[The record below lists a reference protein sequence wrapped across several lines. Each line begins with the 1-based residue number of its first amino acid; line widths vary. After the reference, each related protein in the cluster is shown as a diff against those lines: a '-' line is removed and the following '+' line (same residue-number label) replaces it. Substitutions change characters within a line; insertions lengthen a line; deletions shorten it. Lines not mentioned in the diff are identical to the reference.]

1 MIGWLIEDGHDVL
14 TSDGAVGLK
23 WGHEHRYSR
32 GDDFDRLLV
41 VAVHYDTDL
50 HNAFSQ
56 CTEAG
61 GRLVAEH
68 DTLSTAERRFVEDVR
83 LRMLGGQV
91 ADAELDRLD
100 ELAAR
105 GLRVGVFETDAICAT
120 HYLPD
125 GGDEG

>member
-1 MIGWLIEDGHDVL
+1 MGPRAPLL
-14 TSDGAVGLK
+14 
-23 WGHEHRYSR
+23 R